1 MQYHA
6 EAARLLSLTSDQCKR
21 SLSPSIDPTTNI
33 LYSWYT
39 DLADRFRSLTTAH
52 AQVTGLSTFLQLA
65 YAQYK
70 SAVLGFAKDLQMAEF
85 RANRHDKFWVAS
97 GLCAN
102 AEDAVQLFEVA
113 DATIR
118 SADQP
123 NDIEATVYHAHGR
136 FLNVLANLHGEAP
149 HRWPALPSAPTF
161 SSKHA
166 PHVADPLDVGSLTP
180 PAQPPAALPLVSPA
194 PSSRKDKG
202 KGRAIEPVPL
212 FLETSPSVE
221 PEAAL
226 ATEPPSGTIP
236 GLPELGE
243 LSSPEPDLQSSLE
256 PFADMALDL
265 AFPGEEPDA
274 SSTDEEDGAYQ
285 EEGEGSGGEEGEEY

>member
-1 MQYHA
+1 MPKLPVSYRSLAINVSDRYRHLSIRPLTFCIRGIQTLLTVS
-6 EAARLLSLTSDQCKR
+6 AALLPLTLRLLVSLPFCSSR
-21 SLSPSIDPTTNI
+21 M
-33 LYSWYT
+33 
-39 DLADRFRSLTTAH
+39 
-52 AQVTGLSTFLQLA
+52 LSTSLPSWDLPRI
-65 YAQYK
+65 YK
-70 SAVLGFAKDLQMAEF
+70 WLSFEPIDMTNSGSRLGSVPTLRTPYSF
-85 RANRHDKFWVAS
+85 
-97 GLCAN
+97 
-102 AEDAVQLFEVA
+102 FEVA

-212 FLETSPSVE
+212 FLEASPSVE

-226 ATEPPSGTIP
+226 ATEPPSDTIP